1 MTTAPLVDRL
11 WAPSA
16 DHRLIRNI
24 VLAFVGVALLALSAK
39 IKVPFYPVPMTMQT
53 LALPVIAAAYGWRLG
68 VATVVLYLAHGLMG
82 VPVFAGPSAGPAYVM
97 GPTAGF
103 LAGFV
108 AFVAIIGFAVER
120 GAARSIVTIT
130 GVILAAKVVLFT
142 LGGVW
147 LAQFATLADGSIGN
161 GFAKTWLV
169 IQGLIPG
176 DLLKTAIAA
185 GVIYAMARRG

>member
-1 MTTAPLVDRL
+1 MTSAPLVDRL
-11 WAPSA
+11 WAPTA
-16 DHRLIRNI
+16 DRRVIRNI
-24 VLAFVGVALLALSAK
+24 VLALAGVALLALSAK

-53 LALPVIAAAYGWRLG
+53 LALPLIAAAYGWRLG
-68 VATVVLYLAHGLMG
+68 VATVLLYLAHGLMG
-82 VPVFAGPSAGPAYVM
+82 VPVFAGPAAGPAYIM

-120 GAARSIVTIT
+120 GAARSIVLIT

-142 LGGVW
+142 MGGVW
-147 LAQFATLADGSIGN
+147 LAQFATLADGSVGN
-161 GFAKTWLV
+161 GAAKTWAV

-185 GVIYAMARRG
+185 GAIYGMGRRG